1 MDRAGGASSR
11 VMAATAVGSA
21 GVRGQEGA
29 REVETAELLVQ
40 GIARPVATTGV
51 IAQGI
56 APVATIASV
65 LALRCAMRVRLTLS
79 ATRELIEAAITLT
92 VTPALTAQQSVVRA
106 Q

>member
-1 MDRAGGASSR
+1 MRSVMDRAGVASSR

-40 GIARPVATTGV
+40 GIA
-51 IAQGI
+51 Q
-56 APVATIASV
+56 PVATIASL
-65 LALRCAMRVRLTLS
+65 LALRWAMRVRLTLS

-92 VTPALTAQQSVVRA
+92 VTPALTSQQSVVRA